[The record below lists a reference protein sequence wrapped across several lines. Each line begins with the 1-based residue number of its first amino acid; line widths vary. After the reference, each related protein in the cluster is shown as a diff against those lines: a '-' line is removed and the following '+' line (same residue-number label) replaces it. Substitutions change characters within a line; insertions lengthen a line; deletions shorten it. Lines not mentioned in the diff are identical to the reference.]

1 MQTLAS
7 RWITALPYKVF
18 PFRPTHVCT
27 HIAAQHFHDLH
38 VNDLVAVN
46 QVTSEWVMLPP
57 NASYYLRMF
66 RVTSEDI
73 M

>member
-27 HIAAQHFHDLH
+27 NIAAQHFHDLH